1 MRYRLVGP
9 PGYSLADL
17 KTLQDWVLDRRFK
30 RVPGVIDVTSFG
42 GLTKSYN
49 IVIDLPRMAAYG
61 LTLPQVIQAV
71 RAGNATVGAGTI
83 RIGPQAAV
91 VQGIGLIRSLDD
103 IRGVVIS
110 AEGGNPVLLSDLA
123 TVEIGNTPRLGIAGH
138 EQDDDVVLAI
148 VLMRRGE
155 QTLPTIRGG
164 AGRGR
169 PDQCRRRAAAGRQD
183 PPALRSGGPGEDHH
197 TGRWCTTSS
206 RA

>member
-1 MRYRLVGP
+1 MPNLNKVRSTSLFGLSVVSAQFTFAYTYEQSLQQVLNRLGQITLPAGVQPQISPWSPIGEILRYRIVGP
-9 PGYSLADL
+9 PGFALTDL
-17 KTLQDWVLDRRFK
+17 RVLQDWVLQRRFK

-49 IVIDLPRMAAYG
+49 IVIDLPRMAAHG

-91 VQGIGLIRSLDD
+91 VQGIGLIRNLDD

-110 AEGGNPVLLSDLA
+110 AEGGVPVLLSDLA

-138 EQDDDVVLAI
+138 EQD
-148 VLMRRGE
+148 RG
-155 QTLPTIRGG
+155 
-164 AGRGR
+164 
-169 PDQCRRRAAAGRQD
+169 
-183 PPALRSGGPGEDHH
+183 
-197 TGRWCTTSS
+197 W
-206 RA
+206 